1 MHIKD
6 FFQDLANKGKAHRF
20 GSPDFSTVVKIPH
33 VHFNTLSK
41 MENKKTIIS
50 YMNKLVH
57 HKIPLWN
64 DN

>member
-41 MENKKTIIS
+41 MENKKTIYFI
-50 YMNKLVH
+50 
-57 HKIPLWN
+57 
-64 DN
+64 DE